1 MINIFHV
8 KGSKT
13 ITAHFFDMWVTSG
26 NDCGTAK
33 TLFTAIENKF
43 YASALPWNNFG
54 GLSIDNANTMIGK
67 HNLIASNTLKNPSPP
82 PPSPP
87 FSASHAHNFLSDVL
101 YVNIKNISID
111 LDDWF

>member
-43 YASALPWNNFG
+43 YASAPPWNNFG
-54 GLSIDNANTMIGK
+54 GLSIDNTNTMIGK
-67 HNLIASNTLKNPSPP
+67 HNLIASNTLKNPSPI
-82 PPSPP
+82 
-87 FSASHAHNFLSDVL
+87 FSQSCSQFS
-101 YVNIKNISID
+101 
-111 LDDWF
+111 F